1 MFVNYSPSPET
12 ASLEIP
18 ENVFDNQNEIS
29 DELNEFQTHYSRYL
43 RCQNQNTADLVD
55 PPCDLNGR
63 DNFSHLQNAYK
74 KLYSSMDEMTKVYD
88 KQTKI
93 GGKMVHVYNEN
104 ENQLDDNYD
113 NVLKMRKDLDNR
125 LRFLKE
131 YSDGSISPTFRML
144 DRVNLI
150 NMLLVILA
158 IVLVY
163 FLIFDY
169 II

>member
-1 MFVNYSPSPET
+1 
-12 ASLEIP
+12 
-18 ENVFDNQNEIS
+18 
-29 DELNEFQTHYSRYL
+29 
-43 RCQNQNTADLVD
+43 
-55 PPCDLNGR
+55 
-63 DNFSHLQNAYK
+63 
-74 KLYSSMDEMTKVYD
+74 
-88 KQTKI
+88 
-93 GGKMVHVYNEN
+93 
-104 ENQLDDNYD
+104 
-113 NVLKMRKDLDNR
+113 MRKDLDNR

-131 YSDGSISPTFRML
+131 YSDGSMSPTFRML